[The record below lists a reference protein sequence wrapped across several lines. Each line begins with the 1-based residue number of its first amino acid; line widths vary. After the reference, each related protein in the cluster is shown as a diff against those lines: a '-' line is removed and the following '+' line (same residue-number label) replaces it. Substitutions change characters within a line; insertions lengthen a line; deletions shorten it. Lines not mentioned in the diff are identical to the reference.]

1 MGVTQARY
9 AGYTA
14 AAAATQKAA
23 MQQEVTPMKDDTP
36 VKTETKLKLVC
47 QDAYKHID
55 ERIIMSVHKSCTVAK
70 WLAVVNAFP
79 DIEGFAIS
87 RAQKT
92 VAYFALG
99 RLPK

>member
-1 MGVTQARY
+1 MN
-9 AGYTA
+9 
-14 AAAATQKAA
+14 
-23 MQQEVTPMKDDTP
+23 
-36 VKTETKLKLVC
+36 TETRLKLVC

-55 ERIIMSVHKSCTVAK
+55 KRINMSVHKSDTAAK

-99 RLPK
+99 RMPK

>member
-1 MGVTQARY
+1 MIDMRATQMERY
-9 AGYTA
+9 ANG
-14 AAAATQKAA
+14 
-23 MQQEVTPMKDDTP
+23 EIRRLGDTP
-36 VKTETKLKLVC
+36 VNTETRLKLVC

-55 ERIIMSVHKSCTVAK
+55 AHKHIDERINMSVHRSCTVAK

-79 DIEGFAIS
+79 DVEGFAIS

-99 RLPK
+99 RMPK